1 MLIVT
6 ASINRELIDTI
17 LIQNVGPDKHSRL
30 TQYKIRQPE
39 GYDKNV
45 ILHNREEG
53 YRVLLES
60 VLRCL
65 NQGKTINHFVDA
77 NK

>member
-39 GYDKNV
+39 GYEDV

-65 NQGKTINHFVDA
+65 NQGKQ
-77 NK
+77 